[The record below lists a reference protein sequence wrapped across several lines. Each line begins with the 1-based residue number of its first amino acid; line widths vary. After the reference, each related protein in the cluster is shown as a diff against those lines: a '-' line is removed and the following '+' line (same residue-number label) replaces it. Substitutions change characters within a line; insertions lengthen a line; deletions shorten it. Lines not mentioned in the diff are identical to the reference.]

1 MSFAFQTSNAT
12 AGTFFVYVAGA
23 AAPQF
28 VTIPPGGTKTLTFTS
43 VADFGKKAQ
52 AIVAIYGNY
61 RWFQAGADVQAGK
74 TVKAPEFSISGD
86 GIQYFGAFHPVW
98 RNDGSEI
105 SYRTGTCTI
114 DRVPLDAPQGEF
126 FFKPMFGGK
135 PPFGA
140 CNWDWGPTPALKDQI
155 IYTENSTESAI
166 FLMNEGGTHPGKKLT
181 NYSEIEYQ
189 LLHDLHWLPDG
200 SGIVYSTT
208 TLMRNASN
216 IFRYDLKT
224 KQTTQLTKFENEFAK
239 KFNVSPDGEWI
250 VYERS
255 KEYDDSAKSDLWI
268 QRING
273 SEAKLLVKNAYS
285 PSWGR

>member
-1 MSFAFQTSNAT
+1 
-12 AGTFFVYVAGA
+12 
-23 AAPQF
+23 
-28 VTIPPGGTKTLTFTS
+28 
-43 VADFGKKAQ
+43 
-52 AIVAIYGNY
+52 
-61 RWFQAGADVQAGK
+61 
-74 TVKAPEFSISGD
+74 
-86 GIQYFGAFHPVW
+86 
-98 RNDGSEI
+98 
-105 SYRTGTCTI
+105 
-114 DRVPLDAPQGEF
+114 
-126 FFKPMFGGK
+126 
-135 PPFGA
+135 
-140 CNWDWGPTPALKDQI
+140 
-155 IYTENSTESAI
+155 
-166 FLMNEGGTHPGKKLT
+166 MNEGGTHPGKKLT